1 MNNPKI
7 QIEIKKTAIKI
18 HFLTIQNYLKL
29 AQISIRIIVV
39 SVPCLYNAIYRSN
52 NK

>member
-39 SVPCLYNAIYRSN
+39 SVPCLCNAIHRPNS
-52 NK
+52 K